1 MFVLGDDGFPPDD
14 CDGGFEF
21 EDDDEDLT
29 IDIET
34 IYRILDE
41 KPDSAEVSFFG
52 FGISWGSLRIPITR
66 FSNHRLSF

>member
-1 MFVLGDDGFPPDD
+1 MFGLGDGFPPDD
-14 CDGGFEF
+14 CNGGFEF

-41 KPDSAEVSFFG
+41 KPDSAEVLFACEKNFMEELEN
-52 FGISWGSLRIPITR
+52 FDYTAL
-66 FSNHRLSF
+66 

>member
-1 MFVLGDDGFPPDD
+1 MFGLGDGFPPDD
-14 CDGGFEF
+14 CNGGFEF

-41 KPDSAEVSFFG
+41 KPDSAEVLFACEK
-52 FGISWGSLRIPITR
+52 ISWRNYTAL
-66 FSNHRLSF
+66 

>member
-1 MFVLGDDGFPPDD
+1 MFAVGDGFPPDD
-14 CDGGFEF
+14 FEF

-41 KPDSAEVSFFG
+41 KPDSAEV
-52 FGISWGSLRIPITR
+52 GSLIISITR
-66 FSNHRLSF
+66 N